1 MSNSPR
7 YEERVDCWVPPD
19 KGAVHVKVAALPHN
33 DPVELSA
40 KQAREFAARL
50 IALAAEV
57 E

>member
-1 MSNSPR
+1 MSNPHT

-19 KGAVHVKVAALPHN
+19 KGAVHVKVVTLPHT

-40 KQAREFAARL
+40 EQAREFAARL

>member
-1 MSNSPR
+1 MRNPHR
-7 YEERVDCWVPPD
+7 EEERVDCWVPPD
-19 KGAVHVKVAALPHN
+19 KGAVHVKVVTLPHN

-40 KQAREFAARL
+40 EQAREFAARL